1 MLMGFSQTITIGY
14 ILLSKRREMMLYFE
28 EEKKVKFNCPLELT
42 MDIVKGKWQC
52 VILWHLRLGP
62 LRFGQL
68 QRRLPGITQKMLSQQ
83 LLKLEQDF
91 LLTKKIYPIIPPKV
105 EYSLTELGKSFI
117 PILHSMYTW
126 GKKYS
131 KTYGVEVDTSFYESI
146 LEYEKKQKK

>member
-1 MLMGFSQTITIGY
+1 
-14 ILLSKRREMMLYFE
+14 MLYLE
-28 EEKKVKFNCPLELT
+28 EDDKKVKFNCPLELT

-117 PILHSMYTW
+117 PILHSMYSW
-126 GKKYS
+126 GRNYS
-131 KTYGVEVDTSFYESI
+131 KIYGIKVDTSFYESI
-146 LEYEKKQKK
+146 LEYEKKQKDR

>member
-1 MLMGFSQTITIGY
+1 
-14 ILLSKRREMMLYFE
+14 MLYFE

-91 LLTKKIYPIIPPKV
+91 LLTKKIYPIFLRK
-105 EYSLTELGKSFI
+105 
-117 PILHSMYTW
+117 
-126 GKKYS
+126 
-131 KTYGVEVDTSFYESI
+131 
-146 LEYEKKQKK
+146 